1 MGFTGDLS
9 GGLPE
14 ADFAL
19 SCPLVP
25 GCEAGLR
32 GEREARM
39 ESLSSNL
46 LGRLMGRGI
55 RDLPDPRLDLPL
67 SPEAEPGLP
76 SPASLVGV
84 VYPVPRRQEE
94 H

>member
-14 ADFAL
+14 AEADFAL
-19 SCPLVP
+19 SGPLVP
-25 GCEAGLR
+25 GWEDGLR

-39 ESLSSNL
+39 ESLSSSL

-55 RDLPDPRLDLPL
+55 RDLPEPLLDLPL
-67 SPEAEPGLP
+67 SPDAEPGLP
-76 SPASLVGV
+76 DPASLVGV
-84 VYPVPRRQEE
+84 V
-94 H
+94 